1 MAHCHLET
9 TAVVAVACSRCREPT
24 FHGVVS
30 GLHVR
35 VDPYPLSREVEII
48 AVFANRS
55 TYTLT
60 TFANHLVS
68 RSVTATLRGPVLM
81 EHVCYKTLKPP
92 PATADTQRDVFISD
106 PDAEPPF

>member
-1 MAHCHLET
+1 MVHRHLET

-24 FHGVVS
+24 FHGVVF

-35 VDPYPLSREVEII
+35 VDPYPLSREMEII

-60 TFANHLVS
+60 TFANQLVP
-68 RSVTATLRGPVLM
+68 RSATVALRGPVLM
-81 EHVCYKTLKPP
+81 EHMCYKTLKPS
-92 PATADTQRDVFISD
+92 PATADTSRNAFISD